1 MNIKQTRGMIVTDI
15 GINELR
21 VGRKVDRVIEMP
33 WDEFGQSEY
42 WLDKI
47 TKSLSES
54 GLDERVIQDGVGSII
69 GEDECYSLVD
79 GVYQDKERGC
89 LVSVY
94 AVWDTRK

>member
-1 MNIKQTRGMIVTDI
+1 MVIKKTRAMIITDI

-21 VGRKVDRVIEMP
+21 TGRKVDRVIEMP
-33 WDEFGQSEY
+33 WDEFGKSRY
-42 WLDKI
+42 WFENI
-47 TKSLSES
+47 TKSLSRF
-54 GLDERVIQDGVGSII
+54 DAHIQDGIQAII
-69 GEDECYSLVD
+69 GESECDSLVT